1 MDLTSKISLKQQLV
15 RQKLCH
21 SYSHQVAISISS
33 CVAVTD
39 SENEDN
45 NDVLQGQSLTS
56 TSTSTSTTKNW
67 FDHMWCAA
75 PTKNIRMSSDKG
87 SKESISHNITENED
101 DSSNKERDLQK
112 EINESESKIEE
123 VIKTGIKENLLVL
136 LEMQLLS
143 VTADPLRSHL
153 IPVLQCLIGR
163 LYDRLGDY
171 ENAIKYYSM
180 GKFVKSRRVMR
191 CLAAKYNTM
200 IAESRSVNALL
211 DVSKFLHWSQ
221 SMSVAVGLMAF
232 RLLAE
237 ELLEEDSSFYPG
249 MLYGAGPGSHT
260 NTSTHRPSPQ
270 QSPINN
276 SSNNDP
282 SLKLNFTGLQLAN
295 TVASSV
301 LNNMII
307 CDSNRGI
314 QAVSLSIEL
323 LNDLKD
329 LLHSEFGTDKDLMKS
344 LSEEHA
350 TSTSTSAISLLSPL
364 NTSSFSTYF
373 SKPVSPLPST
383 SMSQSWY
390 SFSPA
395 TKISTT
401 TSTSTSTSK
410 PSSDDKSPKSNTDNS
425 TDNGKVEKSV
435 AESGLMAGF
444 IGNNIISNYIDGVT
458 DNKYITPSNGMQNTS
473 IITDDKGKSKGTINH
488 CTSHEK
494 QSSNPGSINDNIRTP
509 PKGKTDNITVS
520 QGPQSTHDVGHDR
533 GQGINTNT
541 NTSTNTST
549 NNKQRSRTSSEI
561 FDAPNTPL
569 YGLKVRY
576 YQHIIITLLYYC
588 SCEERKIL
596 LCEVNRREGKE
607 VENRRY

>member
-39 SENEDN
+39 NENDEN
-45 NDVLQGQSLTS
+45 NDVLQGQGQS
-56 TSTSTSTTKNW
+56 STTKNW

-75 PTKNIRMSSDKG
+75 PTKNIKKTSDKG

-123 VIKTGIKENLLVL
+123 IIKTGIKENLLVL

-191 CLAAKYNTM
+191 CLAAKYNNM

-237 ELLEEDSSFYPG
+237 ELLVEDSSFYPG

-260 NTSTHRPSPQ
+260 NASTHQPSPQ

-276 SSNNDP
+276 SSNTDP
-282 SLKLNFTGLQLAN
+282 LLKLNFTGLQLAN

-307 CDSNRGI
+307 CDSSRGI

-323 LNDLKD
+323 LNDLKS

-344 LSEEHA
+344 ISEEHA
-350 TSTSTSAISLLSPL
+350 TSTSTSASAISLLSPL

-395 TKISTT
+395 TK
-401 TSTSTSTSK
+401 TSTSTSTTTSTTK
-410 PSSDDKSPKSNTDNS
+410 LSSDDKSPKSNIDSNTDN
-425 TDNGKVEKSV
+425 NGKIEKSV
-435 AESGLMAGF
+435 VESGLMAGF

-458 DNKYITPSNGMQNTS
+458 DSKYITPSSVVQNTP
-473 IITDDKGKSKGTINH
+473 IITDNKGKYKGNISH
-488 CTSHEK
+488 STSNEK
-494 QSSNPGSINDNIRTP
+494 QSTNPGSIHDNIRTP
-509 PKGKTDNITVS
+509 KGKSDITES
-520 QGPQSTHDVGHDR
+520 QSPQSTHDVGHEK
-533 GQGINTNT
+533 GEVQG
-541 NTSTNTST
+541 TSTSTSS
-549 NNKQRSRTSSEI
+549 NNRQRSRTSSEI
-561 FDAPNTPL
+561 FDAQNTPL
-569 YGLKVRY
+569 YGLKVR
-576 YQHIIITLLYYC
+576 
-588 SCEERKIL
+588 
-596 LCEVNRREGKE
+596 
-607 VENRRY
+607 

>member
-15 RQKLCH
+15 RKKLCH

-39 SENEDN
+39 NENDEN
-45 NDVLQGQSLTS
+45 NDVLQGNS
-56 TSTSTSTTKNW
+56 STTKNW

-75 PTKNIRMSSDKG
+75 PTKNIKKTSDKG
-87 SKESISHNITENED
+87 SKESISHNITESED

-112 EINESESKIEE
+112 EINESESKVEE
-123 VIKTGIKENLLVL
+123 IIKTGIKENLLVL

-191 CLAAKYNTM
+191 CLAAKYNNM

-237 ELLEEDSSFYPG
+237 ELLVEDSSFYPG

-260 NTSTHRPSPQ
+260 NASTHQPSPQ
-270 QSPINN
+270 QSPIDDL
-276 SSNNDP
+276 SNTDP

-307 CDSNRGI
+307 CDSNRGL

-323 LNDLKD
+323 LNDLKG

-344 LSEEHA
+344 ISEEHA
-350 TSTSTSAISLLSPL
+350 TSTSTSTSAISLLSPL

-395 TKISTT
+395 TK
-401 TSTSTSTSK
+401 TSTSTTK
-410 PSSDDKSPKSNTDNS
+410 LSSDDKSPKSNNDNNI
-425 TDNGKVEKSV
+425 DNNVKIEKSV

-458 DNKYITPSNGMQNTS
+458 DSKYITPSSVMQNTP
-473 IITDDKGKSKGTINH
+473 IITDNKGKSKGNIDNGA
-488 CTSHEK
+488 SHEK
-494 QSSNPGSINDNIRTP
+494 QSTNPGNINDSNRT
-509 PKGKTDNITVS
+509 PKGKTDITES
-520 QGPQSTHDVGHDR
+520 QGLQSTHENMTGNEN
-533 GQGINTNT
+533 GQG
-541 NTSTNTST
+541 TSTST
-549 NNKQRSRTSSEI
+549 GNRQRSRTSSEI

-569 YGLKVRY
+569 YGLKVRQY
-576 YQHIIITLLYYC
+576 YVIIILHNYYIIILLYYC
-588 SCEERKIL
+588 SCDEEN
-596 LCEVNRREGKE
+596 LCEVQ
-607 VENRRY
+607 

>member
-39 SENEDN
+39 NENDEN
-45 NDVLQGQSLTS
+45 NDVLQGQGQS
-56 TSTSTSTTKNW
+56 STTKNW

-75 PTKNIRMSSDKG
+75 PTKNIKKTSDKG

-123 VIKTGIKENLLVL
+123 IIKTGIKENLLVL

-191 CLAAKYNTM
+191 CLAAKYNNM

-237 ELLEEDSSFYPG
+237 ELLVEDSSFYPG

-260 NTSTHRPSPQ
+260 NASTHQPSPQ

-276 SSNNDP
+276 SSNTDP
-282 SLKLNFTGLQLAN
+282 LLKLNFTGLQLAN

-307 CDSNRGI
+307 CDSSRGI

-323 LNDLKD
+323 LNDLKS

-344 LSEEHA
+344 ISEEHT

-395 TKISTT
+395 TK
-401 TSTSTSTSK
+401 TSTSTSTTTSTTK
-410 PSSDDKSPKSNTDNS
+410 LSSDDKSPKSNIDSNTDN
-425 TDNGKVEKSV
+425 NGKIEKSV
-435 AESGLMAGF
+435 VESGLMAGF

-458 DNKYITPSNGMQNTS
+458 DSKYITPSSVVQNTP
-473 IITDDKGKSKGTINH
+473 IITDNKGKNKGNISH
-488 CTSHEK
+488 STSNEK
-494 QSSNPGSINDNIRTP
+494 QSTNPGSIHDNIRTP
-509 PKGKTDNITVS
+509 KGKSDITES
-520 QGPQSTHDVGHDR
+520 QSPQSTHDVGHEK
-533 GQGINTNT
+533 GEVQG
-541 NTSTNTST
+541 TSTSTSS
-549 NNKQRSRTSSEI
+549 NNRQRSRTSSEI
-561 FDAPNTPL
+561 FDAQNTPL
-569 YGLKVRY
+569 YGLKVR
-576 YQHIIITLLYYC
+576 
-588 SCEERKIL
+588 
-596 LCEVNRREGKE
+596 
-607 VENRRY
+607 